1 VLLVKTESYE
11 DSSPNREFGA
21 GKFLSGG
28 EKIIVAHVNEVRDAL
43 IIFLNKSHMRTA
55 PVSQVRKAGHQGWLF
70 RISIRPRGCTAQLVF
85 FEDELE

>member
-28 EKIIVAHVNEVRDAL
+28 EKIIVAHVNEARHAL
-43 IIFLNKSHMRTA
+43 NL
-55 PVSQVRKAGHQGWLF
+55 
-70 RISIRPRGCTAQLVF
+70 
-85 FEDELE
+85 